1 MPRPPVPEAMSFP
14 HADKVLHAIGY
25 AGLCTLAVLGA
36 TSARLLLAF
45 ALTVA
50 WGAIDELHQGFVPGR
65 ERSFLDLVADCA
77 GAALVVALVSA
88 VRHRRERNSPALDQ
102 PS

>member
-25 AGLCTLAVLGA
+25 ATLCALAILGA
-36 TSARLLLAF
+36 TPSRLALAF
-45 ALTVA
+45 MLTFA

-65 ERSFLDLVADCA
+65 ERSWLDLLADGA
-77 GAALVVALVSA
+77 GAALVIALVRA
-88 VRHRRERNSPALDQ
+88 FARRRDRRSPLLDQ